1 MRANMENYNQT
12 DLLTFNTTV
21 CHELKVPLHAID
33 SYSHIFME
41 DYGTQVDEEVLDL
54 IRNIRKICKDTLNLV
69 SCLLDY
75 TNCSKTPLNCEA
87 IDLRLLLQEV
97 FQELTD
103 ISIKK
108 QLIHLKI
115 QDSLPKILGDRILF
129 KQIFINL
136 LSNSIK
142 FTREK
147 ELSLITFGYKLE
159 CDQHIF
165 YLKDNGAGFDMKF
178 SDNLFEL
185 FQRMHTTE
193 EFQGNGIGLAIVK
206 NIISKF
212 GGRTWITGEVENGA
226 CVYFTLD
233 PKFIAHPIQ

>member
-1 MRANMENYNQT
+1 MENRDYT
-12 DLLTFNTTV
+12 DLLTFNATV
-21 CHELKVPLHAID
+21 CHELKVPLRAID
-33 SYSHIFME
+33 SYLHIFME
-41 DYGTQVDEEVLDL
+41 DYGTQIDEEILAL
-54 IRNIRKICKDTLNLV
+54 IQNIRKICKDTLNLI

-75 TNCSKTPLNCEA
+75 SKGSKTLLNCEK
-87 IDLRLLLQEV
+87 IDLRLLLHEV

-103 ISIKK
+103 TSIKK
-108 QLIHLKI
+108 QLIHLEI
-115 QDSLPKILGDRILF
+115 QDSVPQILGDRILF

-147 ELSLITFGYKLE
+147 EFPLITFGYKLE
-159 CDQHIF
+159 CGEHIF

-185 FQRMHTTE
+185 FRRMHTTE
-193 EFQGNGIGLAIVK
+193 EFEGNGVGLATVK

-212 GGRTWITGEVENGA
+212 WGRTWITGEVENGA

-233 PKFIAHPIQ
+233 PEFISHPIQ